1 MVCNITESEAVNALL
16 QISFTCPQ
24 IEAADS
30 NHSSSGEQRENLKDK
45 SCHSTS
51 FPMKL
56 MNMINWY
63 ENNDEENSIKPP
75 IRWLSDGNGFVIK
88 DTATLKHHAL
98 PRFFKTAKYESFVR
112 KL

>member
-1 MVCNITESEAVNALL
+1 MESEAVKALL
-16 QISFTCPQ
+16 QIGFTRPQ
-24 IEAADS
+24 IKTTDS
-30 NHSSSGEQRENLKDK
+30 NHSSYGEQRDNLKDK
-45 SCHSTS
+45 SCHSIS

-63 ENNDEENSIKPP
+63 ENNEEENSIKPP
-75 IRWLSDGNGFVIK
+75 IRWLSDGHGFVIK
-88 DTATLKHHAL
+88 DPAALKHHAL